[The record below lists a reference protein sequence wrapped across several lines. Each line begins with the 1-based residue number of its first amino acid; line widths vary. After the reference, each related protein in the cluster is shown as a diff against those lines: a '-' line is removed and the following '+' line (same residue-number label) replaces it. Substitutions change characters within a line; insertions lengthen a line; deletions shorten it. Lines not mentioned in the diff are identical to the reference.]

1 MLSCGDILCAK
12 CVDTNMKTSL
22 LKQSNEGVEIWCP
35 VCQESSDVPDKLKL
49 KIQQIKEKVRE
60 QAFVVYCNAHP
71 E

>member
-1 MLSCGDILCAK
+1 
-12 CVDTNMKTSL
+12 MKTSL

-35 VCQESSDVPDKLKL
+35 VCQESSDVSDKLKL